1 MAEIE
6 QLSIGIEAEA
16 KTANKVVE
24 NLSNKIGLLADAL
37 NGVDTGKLSG
47 IATGIRKLS
56 DAAVGFKGAKSTEL
70 SSLASALKKFD
81 GIDTN
86 SLYGISSSM
95 KALSE
100 GIKSAQRVDTSG
112 FSNVI
117 SSISKLGGT
126 KATSGTQNLIK
137 IKDDLARFVDG
148 MNRVES
154 LTFDTTNLSK
164 LLSGIRGL
172 GSKASSDATKNLPTI
187 SAQFQNFVRQMNK
200 IGSLTFDTSNL
211 SSLISSISKMGG
223 KGVSAAVGNIPK
235 LAEAMKDL
243 MTTLSRAPTV
253 SQNVI
258 DMANA
263 LAQLGKAGSGI
274 GTATNSI
281 SKMSVTTIRASGKV
295 KNALKGMQGG
305 FRSLLRTL
313 APLIGAFQLF
323 NFGKQAMEISSDL
336 TEVQNV
342 VDVTFGNFK
351 NKIEDL
357 AKVSITDFGMS
368 ELTAK
373 QISSRF
379 QAMGTAMG
387 FAQGEMADM
396 SVNLTKLAA
405 DMASFYNVEQEDAA
419 RSMQSIFTGETEPL
433 RKYGLDLTQATLQEW
448 AHKQGID
455 AKMQSMS
462 QMEKTMLRY
471 QYVLANTGAAQG
483 DFLRTS
489 ESWANQVR
497 ILKQNF
503 EQLASVIGGVLINA
517 FKPVVKAVNAAMG
530 AIIAFA
536 KTISNAL
543 GQIFGWTYEESGGG
557 FAQEFDNAAIGAGAI
572 EDATGGAADNIK
584 KMQAGLR
591 AFDELKVINMPD
603 NNQGGSGGGGGGTGG
618 AGVGA
623 EAAGGKWVQG
633 ESILEKYKSDI
644 DTLYKLGEHIGKTL
658 TDAMNNID
666 WDSVYQKAENFG
678 KGLADFLNG
687 LISPELFGATG
698 RTIAGALNTAI
709 HAALA
714 FGETFDWEDFGL
726 SIATGINE
734 FFKTFKADKLAK
746 TINTWIKGALKTAT
760 TMLKKTDFK
769 MIGKKIGNFL
779 AKIDWLG
786 YIKEAG
792 KMIWEALKSAFELY
806 VGAFSAAPLETAV
819 ISLVAMPKLLKAITS
834 SKFITGIGKLWDNF
848 KIWGEKIQLA
858 TGALSGNEAASSGL
872 AMLYPDLSRK
882 VDGTKSAFSNFFSS
896 VKNDGFWKTID
907 GGISNIRN
915 NLGGLQKAAIVAVAG
930 FAEFSVVSGS
940 VEKITLG
947 TENLLAEIGKI
958 GGVVAVA
965 AAAMYT
971 ALGPA
976 GLAIAAITGVVG
988 AVKGI
993 NDAINELQI
1002 ETMFNALK
1010 ENGGITVEE
1019 LQNSFG
1025 TFVSNISGYSDTARE
1040 KLSSISE
1047 SRKSIEETADSVG
1060 LIVDA
1065 VESGAYGLDDKIP
1078 LVIEKFNQ
1086 LLNETKSIFE
1096 QEYDVIVGNIMG
1108 AYADILTA
1116 QGIAVPEVIQG
1127 LANLRDE
1134 SLAAY
1139 AKLEEQAK
1147 SLEEQY
1153 ESGAISADEFWKQ
1166 YTPIIQ
1172 QISNFNGN
1180 DEIDN
1185 ATRAL
1190 EDFYGTLDISKYVDG
1205 TKFDLETFI
1214 SDIGQ
1219 FAQIAENGKDSI
1231 EKFGTESSKSLDS
1244 FIKKVESVGLD
1255 AEKYSD
1261 DILSIY
1267 GANDEYVTKNTQ
1279 AIDDSYQQYMGIIQ
1293 DNLLNQI
1300 PVVVE
1305 QATKDYENLN
1315 WWQKL
1320 FTDKGEYVSGVLDEW
1335 KETILTPATEAL
1347 GEIGVDGAD
1356 KALEEGTEIIN
1367 SLFDVKAFGRNEFT
1381 GTTNYKKVLKD
1392 NWEDILNGTSGAV
1405 SDLAKSTGI
1414 KIAGYAVDGYAN
1426 KLNNSESKGA
1436 IENAAFSIVNVAMN
1450 AWAEAQDSHSPSRV
1464 TEGFGKDAVDGY
1476 NLGISNNASS
1486 SETAVSNW
1494 MSGLTSVFS
1503 EFTSLTK
1510 NAFSESW
1517 NAINAN
1523 NTTTWDTM
1531 KNTITNAGNAIRS
1544 NVISVTSNLR
1554 TTITGAWN
1562 AIRSNTSSAWNNI
1575 RTLISTSWNN
1585 IRTNTSS
1592 ATNNVRTLVSAS
1604 WNNVRTLTSN
1614 TWNALKTAT
1623 MTAWNSIKQSVS
1635 SATGNIQSTL
1645 QSAMGIAE
1653 QNWSGRWSSMA
1664 STVNNVLDSIRSA
1677 VSSAMSS
1684 ISSMISSINGELD
1697 SLFAKAA
1704 SASKVTVPSKGGSGG
1719 PGNKNKRD
1727 AAPKMVSPEINTA
1740 AFQNV
1745 NIPAFATGGITMK
1758 HTFAEIG
1765 EYNRPEAILPLTNG
1779 RAMGMIAESIYENY
1793 NGNADYPKDGYF
1805 DNGRMSELISETR
1818 RQNRLMEQQNQLL
1831 ERILGK
1837 PTMEIGDVNNA
1848 LVKYSMERGG
1858 NYRGGNMS
1866 RLAVAEEVYR

>member
-1 MAEIE
+1 MAEIDK
-6 QLSIGIEAEA
+6 LSIGIEAEA

-37 NGVDTGKLSG
+37 NRLDTGKLSG
-47 IATGIRKLS
+47 TATGIRKLS

-100 GIKSAQRVDTSG
+100 GIKSAQGVDTSG
-112 FSNVI
+112 FSNVV

-200 IGSLTFDTSNL
+200 IGSLTFDTTNL

-274 GTATNSI
+274 GAATNSI

-313 APLIGAFQLF
+313 APLIGAFQLI

-342 VDVTFGNFK
+342 VDVTFGDFK

-405 DMASFYNVEQEDAA
+405 DMASFYNVEQEDVA

-517 FKPVVKAVNAAMG
+517 FKPVVKAINSAMG

-557 FAQEFDNAAIGAGAI
+557 FAQEFDNAAAGAGAI

-618 AGVGA
+618 AGGGA

-633 ESILEKYKSDI
+633 ESILEKYKSEI

-658 TDAMNNID
+658 TDAMNSID
-666 WDSVYQKAENFG
+666 WDSVYKKAENFG

-687 LISPELFGATG
+687 LISPDLFGATG

-709 HAALA
+709 HAALD

-769 MIGKKIGNFL
+769 MIGEKIGKFL
-779 AKIDWLG
+779 AGIDWIG
-786 YIKEAG
+786 YVKETG
-792 KMIWEALKSAFELY
+792 KLIWEAIKAALATWKSSFDAAPVETGILTAVSVLKFTKLGDVLTKKINGALSKVKDGLSLQGITTAIAGVFAEFTLVSDAFEGIISGSQG
-806 VGAFSAAPLETAV
+806 VGSALMEIVTGAGLAVAALKMIGLSNPWTAV
-819 ISLVAMPKLLKAITS
+819 IVGITGVIGAFKGMADAQQEALEKFAEEQEISVFGEKVSDLTKRIDESIQSTRNRIDASKEYVQNAGIAETQMAQDLADRYFELKEKQNLSNQEMNEMQELTGILIEKMPELNQYYNEQTGLLDANRQTVDELIDSRLREIQLNAVEEQLTEAYSLRLEKLRELKAVSEQVQAGQEELTRLQNEYENAVS
-834 SKFITGIGKLWDNF
+834 RRDAAKAYEDIGKLLSMGIESLDGLNVSQELLNQLTSAGVDSTGNLKDIYDQLWQVATQ
-848 KIWGEKIQLA
+848 GEDQIPVWWEL
-858 TGALSGNEAASSGL
+858 NEA
-872 AMLYPDLSRK
+872 
-882 VDGTKSAFSNFFSS
+882 VDE
-896 VKNDGFWKTID
+896 
-907 GGISNIRN
+907 
-915 NLGGLQKAAIVAVAG
+915 
-930 FAEFSVVSGS
+930 AEFSLETFRGGYQ
-940 VEKITLG
+940 KTLD
-947 TENLLAEIGKI
+947 KF
-958 GGVVAVA
+958 
-965 AAAMYT
+965 
-971 ALGPA
+971 
-976 GLAIAAITGVVG
+976 
-988 AVKGI
+988 K
-993 NDAINELQI
+993 EL
-1002 ETMFNALK
+1002 
-1010 ENGGITVEE
+1010 
-1019 LQNSFG
+1019 
-1025 TFVSNISGYSDTARE
+1025 
-1040 KLSSISE
+1040 
-1047 SRKSIEETADSVG
+1047 DSV
-1060 LIVDA
+1060 
-1065 VESGAYGLDDKIP
+1065 Y
-1078 LVIEKFNQ
+1078 Q
-1086 LLNETKSIFE
+1086 ETE
-1096 QEYDVIVGNIMG
+1096 TNI
-1108 AYADILTA
+1108 ADLRTMLTDGMLETGQ
-1116 QGIAVPEVIQG
+1116 QGISSLEQGMLNDIQKVKEATTQAGNYALDGYKTGLENSGG
-1127 LANLRDE
+1127 LANVKN
-1134 SLAAY
+1134 S
-1139 AKLEEQAK
+1139 AK
-1147 SLEEQY
+1147 SIADIAMK
-1153 ESGAISADEFWKQ
+1153 AI
-1166 YTPIIQ
+1166 
-1172 QISNFNGN
+1172 
-1180 DEIDN
+1180 
-1185 ATRAL
+1185 
-1190 EDFYGTLDISKYVDG
+1190 
-1205 TKFDLETFI
+1205 
-1214 SDIGQ
+1214 
-1219 FAQIAENGKDSI
+1219 
-1231 EKFGTESSKSLDS
+1231 
-1244 FIKKVESVGLD
+1244 
-1255 AEKYSD
+1255 
-1261 DILSIY
+1261 
-1267 GANDEYVTKNTQ
+1267 
-1279 AIDDSYQQYMGIIQ
+1279 
-1293 DNLLNQI
+1293 
-1300 PVVVE
+1300 
-1305 QATKDYENLN
+1305 
-1315 WWQKL
+1315 
-1320 FTDKGEYVSGVLDEW
+1320 
-1335 KETILTPATEAL
+1335 
-1347 GEIGVDGAD
+1347 
-1356 KALEEGTEIIN
+1356 
-1367 SLFDVKAFGRNEFT
+1367 
-1381 GTTNYKKVLKD
+1381 
-1392 NWEDILNGTSGAV
+1392 
-1405 SDLAKSTGI
+1405 
-1414 KIAGYAVDGYAN
+1414 
-1426 KLNNSESKGA
+1426 
-1436 IENAAFSIVNVAMN
+1436 
-1450 AWAEAQDSHSPSRV
+1450 AEAQKSHSPSKV

-1476 NLGISNNASS
+1476 NLGISNNAASS
-1486 SETAVSNW
+1486 TTTVSSW
-1494 MSGLTSVFS
+1494 ISSIS
-1503 EFTSLTK
+1503 SIFTDWLASTK
-1510 NAFSESW
+1510 SKFAESW
-1517 NAINAN
+1517 NSINAN
-1523 NTTTWDTM
+1523 NATTWNTM
-1531 KNTITNAGNAIRS
+1531 KTTIANAGNAMKS
-1544 NVISVTSNLR
+1544 NISGTTASISSSMSN
-1554 TTITGAWN
+1554 
-1562 AIRSNTSSAWNNI
+1562 AWNNVKNN
-1575 RTLISTSWNN
+1575 TNSSWNTAKQQVSN
-1585 IRTNTSS
+1585 SVIGMQTNVSSKVNSIRSS
-1592 ATNNVRTLVSAS
+1592 ISNS
-1604 WNNVRTLTSN
+1604 WNNVSSLTSN
-1614 TWNALKTAT
+1614 TWGA
-1623 MTAWNSIKQSVS
+1623 
-1635 SATGNIQSTL
+1635 IQNQTSNT
-1645 QSAMGIAE
+1645 
-1653 QNWSGRWSSMA
+1653 WSGIGSTISNTMNGAKDSVRGAIDRMKSFFNFSWSLPHLKLPHI
-1664 STVNNVLDSIRSA
+1664 T
-1677 VSSAMSS
+1677 
-1684 ISSMISSINGELD
+1684 ISGSF
-1697 SLFAKAA
+1697 SLNPP
-1704 SASKVTVPSKGGSGG
+1704 SVPSFGISWYAKGGLFNG
-1719 PGNKNKRD
+1719 
-1727 AAPKMVSPEINTA
+1727 A
-1740 AFQNV
+1740 NV
-1745 NIPAFATGGITMK
+1745 IG
-1758 HTFAEIG
+1758 IG
-1765 EYNRPEAILPLTNG
+1765 EAGPEAVLPLTNSKT
-1779 RAMGMIAESIYENY
+1779 MSMIAESIYDNY
-1793 NGNADYPKDGYF
+1793 NGSANNLEFSADSIERAVYTATYNAVSAAIGNSRMLSDIKGLIEEGHVIEMDGREVSGIVRKHANAYTNSQGEPYF
-1805 DNGRMSELISETR
+1805 VI
-1818 RQNRLMEQQNQLL
+1818 
-1831 ERILGK
+1831 
-1837 PTMEIGDVNNA
+1837 
-1848 LVKYSMERGG
+1848 
-1858 NYRGGNMS
+1858 
-1866 RLAVAEEVYR
+1866 

>member
-6 QLSIGIEAEA
+6 QLTIGIEAEA

-37 NGVDTGKLSG
+37 NRVDTGKLSG

-70 SSLASALKKFD
+70 SSLASTLKKFD

-95 KALSE
+95 NALSD
-100 GIKSAQRVDTSG
+100 GIKSAQGVDTSG
-112 FSNVI
+112 FSNVV

-154 LTFDTTNLSK
+154 LTFDTSNLSH
-164 LLSGIRGL
+164 LLSGIKGL

-263 LAQLGKAGSGI
+263 LAQLSKAGSGI

-342 VDVTFGNFK
+342 VDVTFGDFK
-351 NKIEDL
+351 SKIEDL

-405 DMASFYNVEQEDAA
+405 DMASFYNVEQEDVA

-471 QYVLANTGAAQG
+471 QYVLANTGAAAK
-483 DFLRTS
+483 DFQRTS

-517 FKPVVKAVNAAMG
+517 FKPVVKAINAAMG

-557 FAQEFDNAAIGAGAI
+557 FAQEFDNAAAGAGAI

-618 AGVGA
+618 AGGGA

-658 TDAMNNID
+658 TDAMNSID
-666 WDSVYQKAENFG
+666 WDSVYQKAEGFG

-734 FFKTFKADKLAK
+734 FFKTFKFKKLAK

-769 MIGKKIGNFL
+769 MIGKKIGEFI
-779 AKIDWLG
+779 KEIDWLG
-786 YIKEAG
+786 NLKEVG
-792 KMIWEALKSAFELY
+792 KLIWEAIKAALATWKSAFDAAPIETGILTAVSVLKFTKLGDILTGKINGALSKVKDGLSLQGIATAIAGVFAEFTLVSDAFEGLISGSQGVGSALMEIVTGAGLA
-806 VGAFSAAPLETAV
+806 VGALKLIGLSNPFTAV
-819 ISLVAMPKLLKAITS
+819 I
-834 SKFITGIGKLWDNF
+834 
-848 KIWGEKIQLA
+848 
-858 TGALSGNEAASSGL
+858 
-872 AMLYPDLSRK
+872 
-882 VDGTKSAFSNFFSS
+882 
-896 VKNDGFWKTID
+896 
-907 GGISNIRN
+907 
-915 NLGGLQKAAIVAVAG
+915 
-930 FAEFSVVSGS
+930 
-940 VEKITLG
+940 
-947 TENLLAEIGKI
+947 
-958 GGVVAVA
+958 
-965 AAAMYT
+965 
-971 ALGPA
+971 
-976 GLAIAAITGVVG
+976 VG
-988 AVKGI
+988 ATTLIGAIKGI
-993 NDAINELQI
+993 NDAQQQTLEKLAEERELTVFGDHLSNITTRLNDAAQATKERMSASIEYVQNAGLGEMQLAKDLADRYFELADKENKTNEETEEMQRLAGLLVEKAPELNQYYDEQTGLINGTRDAINDVIEARLKEIQLNAVSEKLTEAYKERVDVLDRLGEAADTASKAQDEMKRLQSEYNELAKMDKALRAYTEIGELRGKGITQLDDSAKSQDLLNKAI
-1002 ETMFNALK
+1002 EAGADPTNDLIDLQEQLK
-1010 ENGGITVEE
+1010 E
-1019 LQNSFG
+1019 
-1025 TFVSNISGYSDTARE
+1025 
-1040 KLSSISE
+1040 
-1047 SRKSIEETADSVG
+1047 
-1060 LIVDA
+1060 
-1065 VESGAYGLDDKIP
+1065 
-1078 LVIEKFNQ
+1078 
-1086 LLNETKSIFE
+1086 
-1096 QEYDVIVGNIMG
+1096 
-1108 AYADILTA
+1108 ILTA
-1116 QGIAVPEVIQG
+1116 NGEELPKTLYEGTVGFSEQMNALQSEIDIFSEDYKNAW
-1127 LANLRDE
+1127 NTF
-1134 SLAAY
+1134 
-1139 AKLEEQAK
+1139 EEQK
-1147 SLEEQY
+1147 E
-1153 ESGAISADEFWKQ
+1153 
-1166 YTPIIQ
+1166 
-1172 QISNFNGN
+1172 
-1180 DEIDN
+1180 
-1185 ATRAL
+1185 AL
-1190 EDFYGTLDISKYVDG
+1190 ETTESTISQLKIMMSDGMDDVGGDFGEGYKNGILSKV
-1205 TKFDLETFI
+1205 
-1214 SDIGQ
+1214 
-1219 FAQIAENGKDSI
+1219 AEVESAAKEMGDMSEFSLRESI
-1231 EKFGTESSKSLDS
+1231 E
-1244 FIKKVESVGLD
+1244 
-1255 AEKYSD
+1255 
-1261 DILSIY
+1261 
-1267 GANDEYVTKNTQ
+1267 
-1279 AIDDSYQQYMGIIQ
+1279 
-1293 DNLLNQI
+1293 
-1300 PVVVE
+1300 
-1305 QATKDYENLN
+1305 
-1315 WWQKL
+1315 
-1320 FTDKGEYVSGVLDEW
+1320 
-1335 KETILTPATEAL
+1335 
-1347 GEIGVDGAD
+1347 
-1356 KALEEGTEIIN
+1356 
-1367 SLFDVKAFGRNEFT
+1367 
-1381 GTTNYKKVLKD
+1381 
-1392 NWEDILNGTSGAV
+1392 
-1405 SDLAKSTGI
+1405 
-1414 KIAGYAVDGYAN
+1414 
-1426 KLNNSESKGA
+1426 
-1436 IENAAFSIVNVAMN
+1436 
-1450 AWAEAQDSHSPSRV
+1450 SHSPSEV
-1464 TEGFGKDAVDGY
+1464 TKRIGKDFVDGY
-1476 NLGISNNASS
+1476 NLGISENSASS
-1486 SETAVSNW
+1486 SAAVSSW
-1494 MSGLTSVFS
+1494 MSELTSAFS
-1503 EFTSLTK
+1503 DFASLTK
-1510 NAFSESW
+1510 NAFAESW
-1517 NAINAN
+1517 NGINAN
-1523 NTTTWDTM
+1523 NTETWNTM
-1531 KNTITNAGNAIRS
+1531 KNTIVNAGNAIRS
-1544 NVISVTSNLR
+1544 NITSMTVGLR
-1554 TTITGAWN
+1554 TSVIDAWN
-1562 AIRSNTSSAWNNI
+1562 TIKSNTNATWSNI

-1585 IRTNTSS
+1585 IRTNTSN
-1592 ATNNVRTLVSAS
+1592 ATNNVKMLVSTS
-1604 WNNVRTLTSN
+1604 WNNVRTLTSD
-1614 TWNALKTAT
+1614 TWNVLKTST
-1623 MTAWNSIKQSVS
+1623 TDSWNSIKQSVS
-1635 SATGNIQSTL
+1635 SSTGNIQSTL
-1645 QSAMGIAE
+1645 QNAMGNAE
-1653 QNWSGRWSSMA
+1653 RNWTGHWSSMA
-1664 STVNNVLDSIRSA
+1664 NTVNNALDGIRSA

-1684 ISSMISSINGELD
+1684 ISSMISSINGDLD

-1704 SASKVTVPSKGGSGG
+1704 STSKITAPVKGGIGSSGS
-1719 PGNKNKRD
+1719 KDRRE
-1727 AAPKMVSPEINTA
+1727 ASPRMAIPEVNTA
-1740 AFQNV
+1740 AFENV

-1765 EYNRPEAILPLTNG
+1765 EYNRPEAILPLTND

>member
-37 NGVDTGKLSG
+37 NRVDTGKLSG

-70 SSLASALKKFD
+70 SSLANALKKFD

-100 GIKSAQRVDTSG
+100 GVKSAQGIDTSG
-112 FSNVI
+112 FLNVV

-126 KATSGTQNLIK
+126 KATAGTQNLIK

-200 IGSLTFDTSNL
+200 IGSLTFDTTNL

-258 DMANA
+258 DIANA

-323 NFGKQAMEISSDL
+323 NFGKQAMEISSEL

-342 VDVTFGNFK
+342 VDVTFGDFK

-396 SVNLTKLAA
+396 SVNLTKLVA
-405 DMASFYNVEQEDAA
+405 DMASFYNVEQEDIA

-471 QYVLANTGAAQG
+471 QYVLANTGAAAK
-483 DFLRTS
+483 DFQRTS

-497 ILKQNF
+497 ILQQNF

-557 FAQEFDNAAIGAGAI
+557 FAQEFDNAAVGAGAI

-603 NNQGGSGGGGGGTGG
+603 NNQGGSGGGGSGTGG
-618 AGVGA
+618 AGGGA

-658 TDAMNNID
+658 TDAMNSID

-687 LISPELFGATG
+687 LISPELFGSTG

-760 TMLKKTDFK
+760 TMLKKTDFEI
-769 MIGKKIGNFL
+769 IGKKIGEFL
-779 AKIDWLG
+779 AEIDWLG

-792 KMIWEALKSAFELY
+792 KTIWEALKSAFELY
-806 VGAFSAAPLETAV
+806 VGAFSVAPLETAV
-819 ISLVAMPKLLKAITS
+819 ISLAAMPKLLKAITS
-834 SKFITGIGKLWDNF
+834 SKFITGIGKLWKNF
-848 KIWGEKIQLA
+848 KIWGEKIKLVTETL
-858 TGALSGNEAASSGL
+858 TGNKDSVSDLVTAYPKLSK
-872 AMLYPDLSRK
+872 K
-882 VDGTKSAFSNFFSS
+882 VDGAKTAFSKFFSS
-896 VKNDGFWKTID
+896 VKTNGFWKTID
-907 GGISNIRN
+907 GGITNIRN
-915 NLGGLQKAAIVAVAG
+915 NLSGLQKAAIVAVAG

-976 GLAIAAITGVVG
+976 GLAIAGVTGVIAG
-988 AVKGI
+988 IKGI
-993 NDAINELQI
+993 SDAFDAIRAEEIGNVINNAMSNPGGTPIEELAKGI
-1002 ETMFNALK
+1002 SDALSNAASGFEELNNASGEVVSVNK
-1010 ENGGITVEE
+1010 NIQSVVGEIDKIKQAMDLGVLSVEE
-1019 LQNSFG
+1019 GSQKLDELFG
-1025 TFVSNISGYSDTARE
+1025 QLVELTNQKMTLLTNYLLGLYGEGGA
-1040 KLSSISE
+1040 LSHAYDETEYGAQQVTDALIRTQYATTDAAKAIYEQMKNVDFGSSE
-1047 SRKSIEETADSVG
+1047 WNN
-1060 LIVDA
+1060 L
-1065 VESGAYGLDDKIP
+1065 YM
-1078 LVIEKFNQ
+1078 Q
-1086 LLNETKSIFE
+1086 LLNTSTGMEEFEKAAFIFSDNINKASDEINWDKLVKPDGIDTEYLQSILGGVSGNLDQYIEELNEAEQQAKLHWEEMLTKAATPEDKALFQALLDDVPVQFSGMRMEAESEVVQFTDMLQNDFIARTEGIIDESIANFE
-1096 QEYDVIVGNIMG
+1096 QKNGFELFWRGLFGKSHTQEGYVKEALAKQQENMDELTGVI
-1108 AYADILTA
+1108 
-1116 QGIAVPEVIQG
+1116 
-1127 LANLRDE
+1127 E
-1134 SLAAY
+1134 S
-1139 AKLEEQAK
+1139 
-1147 SLEEQY
+1147 SL
-1153 ESGAISADEFWKQ
+1153 G
-1166 YTPIIQ
+1166 
-1172 QISNFNGN
+1172 
-1180 DEIDN
+1180 
-1185 ATRAL
+1185 
-1190 EDFYGTLDISKYVDG
+1190 
-1205 TKFDLETFI
+1205 DLETEGVVWG
-1214 SDIGQ
+1214 SDAMKEIYNSMYTTLDKEGYVKL
-1219 FAQIAENGKDSI
+1219 KDQWRS
-1231 EKFGTESSKSLDS
+1231 
-1244 FIKKVESVGLD
+1244 
-1255 AEKYSD
+1255 
-1261 DILSIY
+1261 
-1267 GANDEYVTKNTQ
+1267 
-1279 AIDDSYQQYMGIIQ
+1279 
-1293 DNLLNQI
+1293 
-1300 PVVVE
+1300 
-1305 QATKDYENLN
+1305 
-1315 WWQKL
+1315 
-1320 FTDKGEYVSGVLDEW
+1320 
-1335 KETILTPATEAL
+1335 ILTNSTDGISEL
-1347 GEIGVDGAD
+1347 SREKGSRIGYDTVEGFIEGVD
-1356 KALEEGTEIIN
+1356 
-1367 SLFDVKAFGRNEFT
+1367 SLIASSETLAQTWMG
-1381 GTTNYKKVLKD
+1381 KVLV
-1392 NWEDILNGTSGAV
+1392 AMR
-1405 SDLAKSTGI
+1405 
-1414 KIAGYAVDGYAN
+1414 N
-1426 KLNNSESKGA
+1426 KL
-1436 IENAAFSIVNVAMN
+1436 
-1450 AWAEAQDSHSPSRV
+1450 DSHSPSRV
-1464 TEGFGKDAVDGY
+1464 TEEIGENTVEGY
-1476 NLGISNNASS
+1476 NLGITNNASS
-1486 SETAVSNW
+1486 SETTVSSW
-1494 MSGLTSVFS
+1494 ISSLMGLFTN
-1503 EFTSLTK
+1503 FTSQTE

-1517 NAINAN
+1517 NSINEDN
-1523 NTTTWDTM
+1523 NSTWDTLKTTIENSGSTIQSNVSEM
-1531 KNTITNAGNAIRS
+1531 TKKVNSDITNSWATVKNNTNSSWSTVQTKINSTLSTAQI
-1544 NVISVTSNLR
+1544 NTTSKTGSILSS
-1554 TTITGAWN
+1554 IT
-1562 AIRSNTSSAWNNI
+1562 S
-1575 RTLISTSWNN
+1575 
-1585 IRTNTSS
+1585 
-1592 ATNNVRTLVSAS
+1592 S
-1604 WNNVRTLTSN
+1604 WNNVMSTTEN
-1614 TWNALKTAT
+1614 K
-1623 MTAWNSIKQSVS
+1623 WNSIKTAITTPINAAKDAVKNAIDKMKSFFNFS
-1635 SATGNIQSTL
+1635 
-1645 QSAMGIAE
+1645 
-1653 QNWSGRWSSMA
+1653 WS
-1664 STVNNVLDSIRSA
+1664 LPHLKLPHI
-1677 VSSAMSS
+1677 S
-1684 ISSMISSINGELD
+1684 ISGKF
-1697 SLFAKAA
+1697 SL
-1704 SASKVTVPSKGGSGG
+1704 SPPSVPSFGVDWYAKGGLFNG
-1719 PGNKNKRD
+1719 
-1727 AAPKMVSPEINTA
+1727 A
-1740 AFQNV
+1740 NV
-1745 NIPAFATGGITMK
+1745 IG
-1758 HTFAEIG
+1758 IG
-1765 EYNRPEAILPLTNG
+1765 EDGPEAVLPLTN
-1779 RAMGMIAESIYENY
+1779 AKTMSTIAESIYENY

>member
-1 MAEIE
+1 MAEIDE
-6 QLSIGIEAEA
+6 LSIGIEAEA

-37 NGVDTGKLSG
+37 NRVDTGKLSE

-70 SSLASALKKFD
+70 SSLASTLKKFD

-100 GIKSAQRVDTSG
+100 GIKSAQGVDTSG
-112 FSNVI
+112 FSNVV

-200 IGSLTFDTSNL
+200 IGSLTFDTTNL
-211 SSLISSISKMGG
+211 SKLISSISKMGG

-243 MTTLSRAPTV
+243 MTTLSRAPKV

-263 LAQLGKAGSGI
+263 LARLGKAGSGI
-274 GTATNSI
+274 GAATNSI

-323 NFGKQAMEISSDL
+323 DFGKQAMEISSDL

-342 VDVTFGNFK
+342 VDVTFGDFK

-405 DMASFYNVEQEDAA
+405 DMASFYNAKQEDVA

-448 AHKQGID
+448 ALKQGLD
-455 AKMQSMS
+455 ANMQSMS

-517 FKPVVKAVNAAMG
+517 FKPMVKAINAAMG

-557 FAQEFDNAAIGAGAI
+557 FAQEFDNAAAGAGAI

-584 KMQAGLR
+584 KMRAGLR

-618 AGVGA
+618 AGGGA

-633 ESILEKYKSDI
+633 ESILEKYKSEI

-658 TDAMNNID
+658 TDAMNSID
-666 WDSVYQKAENFG
+666 WDSVYKKAENFG

-687 LISPELFGATG
+687 LISPDLFGATG

-806 VGAFSAAPLETAV
+806 VGAFSSAPLETAV

-834 SKFITGIGKLWDNF
+834 STFITGIGKLWNNF
-848 KIWGEKIQLA
+848 KIWGEKIQLV

-882 VDGTKSAFSNFFSS
+882 VDGTKAAFSNFFSS

-907 GGISNIRN
+907 GGITNIRN
-915 NLGGLQKAAIVAVAG
+915 NLSGLQKAAIVAVAG

-976 GLAIAAITGVVG
+976 GLAIAGVTGVMAG
-988 AVKGI
+988 IKGI
-993 NDAINELQI
+993 SDAFDAIRAEEIGNVINNAMSNPGGTPIEELAKGI
-1002 ETMFNALK
+1002 SDALSNAASGFEELNNASGEVVSVNK
-1010 ENGGITVEE
+1010 NIQSVVGEIDKIKQAMDLGVLSVEE
-1019 LQNSFG
+1019 GSQKLDELFG
-1025 TFVSNISGYSDTARE
+1025 QLVELTNQKMTLLTNYLLGLYGEGGA
-1040 KLSSISE
+1040 LSHAYDETEYGAQQVTDALIRTQYATTDAAKAIYEQMKNVDFGSSE
-1047 SRKSIEETADSVG
+1047 WNN
-1060 LIVDA
+1060 L
-1065 VESGAYGLDDKIP
+1065 YM
-1078 LVIEKFNQ
+1078 Q
-1086 LLNETKSIFE
+1086 LLNTSAGMEEFEKAALVFSDNINKASDEINWEKLVKPDQSIDTEYLQSILGGVSGNLDQYIEELNEAEQQAKLHWEEMLTKAATPEDKALFQALLDDVPVQFSGMRMEAEAEVVQFTDMLQNDFIARTEGIIDGSIAEFE
-1096 QEYDVIVGNIMG
+1096 QKNGFELFWRGLFGKSHTQEGYVKEALVKQQENMDELTGVIESSLGNLQTEGVAWGSDAMKEIYNSMYTTLEG
-1108 AYADILTA
+1108 EGYVRLNEQWRNLLINSTD
-1116 QGIAVPEVIQG
+1116 GISELSRENGEELGGWALEGYKTGLESSGG
-1127 LANLRDE
+1127 LANVKN
-1134 SLAAY
+1134 S
-1139 AKLEEQAK
+1139 AK
-1147 SLEEQY
+1147 SIANIAMK
-1153 ESGAISADEFWKQ
+1153 AI
-1166 YTPIIQ
+1166 
-1172 QISNFNGN
+1172 
-1180 DEIDN
+1180 
-1185 ATRAL
+1185 
-1190 EDFYGTLDISKYVDG
+1190 
-1205 TKFDLETFI
+1205 
-1214 SDIGQ
+1214 
-1219 FAQIAENGKDSI
+1219 
-1231 EKFGTESSKSLDS
+1231 
-1244 FIKKVESVGLD
+1244 
-1255 AEKYSD
+1255 
-1261 DILSIY
+1261 
-1267 GANDEYVTKNTQ
+1267 
-1279 AIDDSYQQYMGIIQ
+1279 
-1293 DNLLNQI
+1293 
-1300 PVVVE
+1300 
-1305 QATKDYENLN
+1305 
-1315 WWQKL
+1315 
-1320 FTDKGEYVSGVLDEW
+1320 
-1335 KETILTPATEAL
+1335 
-1347 GEIGVDGAD
+1347 
-1356 KALEEGTEIIN
+1356 
-1367 SLFDVKAFGRNEFT
+1367 
-1381 GTTNYKKVLKD
+1381 
-1392 NWEDILNGTSGAV
+1392 
-1405 SDLAKSTGI
+1405 
-1414 KIAGYAVDGYAN
+1414 
-1426 KLNNSESKGA
+1426 
-1436 IENAAFSIVNVAMN
+1436 
-1450 AWAEAQDSHSPSRV
+1450 AEAQKSHSPSKV
-1464 TEGFGKDAVDGY
+1464 TMGFGKDAVDGY
-1476 NLGISNNASS
+1476 NLGISRNAQSTKTATSS
-1486 SETAVSNW
+1486 WISGITSIFSNW
-1494 MSGLTSVFS
+1494 LTSTQNSFS
-1503 EFTSLTK
+1503 K
-1510 NAFSESW
+1510 SW
-1517 NAINAN
+1517 NDININ
-1523 NTTTWDTM
+1523 NTTTWNTM
-1531 KNTITNAGNAIRS
+1531 RTTIENAGNLIKSNVQTTTSNINTAVQNAWNSVRNNTNSSWNTVRQQVSNSMTLMRS
-1544 NVISVTSNLR
+1544 NVSST
-1554 TTITGAWN
+1554 
-1562 AIRSNTSSAWNNI
+1562 TSSI
-1575 RTLISTSWNN
+1575 M
-1585 IRTNTSS
+1585 SS
-1592 ATNNVRTLVSAS
+1592 VSSS
-1604 WNNVRTLTSN
+1604 WNNVRNVTSN
-1614 TWNALKTAT
+1614 
-1623 MTAWNSIKQSVS
+1623 AWNSVHSQTS
-1635 SATGNIQSTL
+1635 STWSSIANTISNTMNRANDAVRTAIDRMK
-1645 QSAMGIAE
+1645 SAFNFSWSLPHLKLPHITI
-1653 QNWSGRWSSMA
+1653 SGRF
-1664 STVNNVLDSIRSA
+1664 
-1677 VSSAMSS
+1677 
-1684 ISSMISSINGELD
+1684 
-1697 SLFAKAA
+1697 SLNPP
-1704 SASKVTVPSKGGSGG
+1704 SVPSFGINWYAKGGLFNG
-1719 PGNKNKRD
+1719 
-1727 AAPKMVSPEINTA
+1727 A
-1740 AFQNV
+1740 NV
-1745 NIPAFATGGITMK
+1745 IG
-1758 HTFAEIG
+1758 IG
-1765 EYNRPEAILPLTNG
+1765 EAGPEAVLPLTNSKT
-1779 RAMGMIAESIYENY
+1779 MSMIAESIYENY
-1793 NGNADYPKDGYF
+1793 NGNAAESGFSPDIIERAVYTATYNAVSAAIGNSRTLSDIKEMIKEGHVIEMDGREVSEIVRKHANAYTNSQGEPYF
-1805 DNGRMSELISETR
+1805 
-1818 RQNRLMEQQNQLL
+1818 
-1831 ERILGK
+1831 
-1837 PTMEIGDVNNA
+1837 EI
-1848 LVKYSMERGG
+1848 
-1858 NYRGGNMS
+1858 
-1866 RLAVAEEVYR
+1866 

>member
-6 QLSIGIEAEA
+6 QLTIGIEAEA

-37 NGVDTGKLSG
+37 DRVDTGKLSG

-70 SSLASALKKFD
+70 SSLASTLKKFD

-95 KALSE
+95 KALSD
-100 GIKSAQRVDTSG
+100 GIKSAQGVDTSG
-112 FSNVI
+112 FSDVV

-137 IKDDLARFVDG
+137 IKDDLSRFVDG

-154 LTFDTTNLSK
+154 LTFDTSNLSN
-164 LLSGIRGL
+164 LLSDIKGL

-200 IGSLTFDTSNL
+200 IGSLTFDTTNL
-211 SSLISSISKMGG
+211 SNLISSISKMGG
-223 KGVSAAVGNIPK
+223 KGVTAAVGNIPK

-274 GTATNSI
+274 GAATNSI

-342 VDVTFGNFK
+342 VDVTFGDFK
-351 NKIEDL
+351 SKIEDL

-368 ELTAK
+368 ELTTK

-405 DMASFYNVEQEDAA
+405 DMASFYNVEQEDVA

-462 QMEKTMLRY
+462 QMENTMLRY

-517 FKPVVKAVNAAMG
+517 FKPVVKAINAAMG

-543 GQIFGWTYEESGGG
+543 GQIFGWTYEEGGG
-557 FAQEFDNAAIGAGAI
+557 GIAQEFDNAAIGAGAI
-572 EDATGGAADNIK
+572 EEATGGAADNIK

-618 AGVGA
+618 AGGGA

-633 ESILEKYKSDI
+633 ESILEKYKSD
-644 DTLYKLGEHIGKTL
+644 TLYKLGEHIGKTL
-658 TDAMNNID
+658 TNAMNSID
-666 WDSVYQKAENFG
+666 WDSVYKKAENFG

-687 LISPELFGATG
+687 LISPDLFGATG

-779 AKIDWLG
+779 AKIDWIG

-806 VGAFSAAPLETAV
+806 VGAFSSAPLETAV

-834 SKFITGIGKLWDNF
+834 STFITGIGKLWDNF
-848 KIWGEKIQLA
+848 KIWGEKIQLV

-882 VDGTKSAFSNFFSS
+882 VDGTKAAFSNFFSS

-907 GGISNIRN
+907 GGITNIRN

-958 GGVVAVA
+958 AGVVAVA

-976 GLAIAAITGVVG
+976 GLAIAAITGFVG
-988 AVKGI
+988 ALKGMH
-993 NDAINELQI
+993 DAQQQTLEKLAEERELS
-1002 ETMFNALK
+1002 
-1010 ENGGITVEE
+1010 V
-1019 LQNSFG
+1019 FG
-1025 TFVSNISGYSDTARE
+1025 DHLSNITT
-1040 KLSSISE
+1040 K
-1047 SRKSIEETADSVG
+1047 
-1060 LIVDA
+1060 
-1065 VESGAYGLDDKIP
+1065 
-1078 LVIEKFNQ
+1078 
-1086 LLNETKSIFE
+1086 LNE
-1096 QEYDVIVGNIMG
+1096 
-1108 AYADILTA
+1108 
-1116 QGIAVPEVIQG
+1116 
-1127 LANLRDE
+1127 
-1134 SLAAY
+1134 AA
-1139 AKLEEQAK
+1139 
-1147 SLEEQY
+1147 
-1153 ESGAISADEFWKQ
+1153 
-1166 YTPIIQ
+1166 
-1172 QISNFNGN
+1172 
-1180 DEIDN
+1180 
-1185 ATRAL
+1185 
-1190 EDFYGTLDISKYVDG
+1190 
-1205 TKFDLETFI
+1205 
-1214 SDIGQ
+1214 
-1219 FAQIAENGKDSI
+1219 
-1231 EKFGTESSKSLDS
+1231 
-1244 FIKKVESVGLD
+1244 
-1255 AEKYSD
+1255 
-1261 DILSIY
+1261 
-1267 GANDEYVTKNTQ
+1267 
-1279 AIDDSYQQYMGIIQ
+1279 
-1293 DNLLNQI
+1293 
-1300 PVVVE
+1300 
-1305 QATKDYENLN
+1305 QATKDRMSASI
-1315 WWQKL
+1315 
-1320 FTDKGEYVSGVLDEW
+1320 DYVQNAG
-1335 KETILTPATEAL
+1335 L
-1347 GEIGVDGAD
+1347 GEIQMAQDLADRYFELSKKENLSNIEMDEMQRLSGLLLEKVPELNQYYNDQTGLIDATRQKVDELIESKLKEIQLNAVSEKLTEAYKERVDVLDKLGKAADTASKAQDEMKRLQSEYNELAKMD
-1356 KALEEGTEIIN
+1356 KALRAYTEIGELRGKGITQLDDSARSQSLLNQAIEAGVEPTEDLAELQERLKEVLTANGEELPKTLYEGTFKFSEQMSTLESEIEIFSEQYKEAWN
-1367 SLFDVKAFGRNEFT
+1367 TFEAQKEALETTESTISQLKIMMSDGMDDVGGDFGE
-1381 GTTNYKKVLKD
+1381 GYK
-1392 NWEDILNGTSGAV
+1392 NGILNKVAEVESAAKEMAESGIFSV
-1405 SDLAKSTGI
+1405 QET
-1414 KIAGYAVDGYAN
+1414 N
-1426 KLNNSESKGA
+1426 K
-1436 IENAAFSIVNVAMN
+1436 
-1450 AWAEAQDSHSPSRV
+1450 SHSPSIV
-1464 TEGFGKDAVDGY
+1464 AMNLGKDFVDGY

-1531 KNTITNAGNAIRS
+1531 KNMIVNAGNAIRS
-1544 NVISVTSNLR
+1544 NVTSMTANLR
-1554 TTITGAWN
+1554 TSITGAWN
-1562 AIRSNTSSAWNNI
+1562 TIRSNTSSAWNNI

-1585 IRTNTSS
+1585 IRSNTTS
-1592 ATNNVRTLVSAS
+1592 ATNNVKMLVSTS

-1645 QSAMGIAE
+1645 QSAMGNAE
-1653 QNWSGRWSSMA
+1653 RNWAGRWSSMA
-1664 STVNNVLDSIRSA
+1664 SIVNNVLDSIRSA

-1704 SASKVTVPSKGGSGG
+1704 SASKVTVPSKGGSGSSG
-1719 PGNKNKRD
+1719 GKNKRD
-1727 AAPKMVSPEINTA
+1727 ASPRMVVPEINTA

-1765 EYNRPEAILPLTNG
+1765 EYNRPEAILPLTND

-1793 NGNADYPKDGYF
+1793 NGGAAESGFSPDVIERAVYTATYNAVSAAIGNSTMLRDIR
-1805 DNGRMSELISETR
+1805 NSVEE
-1818 RQNRLMEQQNQLL
+1818 
-1831 ERILGK
+1831 GK
-1837 PTMEIGDVNNA
+1837 TITIGQDEIGRSA
-1848 LVKYSMERGG
+1848 VKYIQGEER
-1858 NYRGGNMS
+1858 
-1866 RLAVAEEVYR
+1866 RLQKSLVGTY

>member
-1 MAEIE
+1 MAEID
-6 QLSIGIEAEA
+6 QLTIGIEAEA

-37 NGVDTGKLSG
+37 NRVDTGKLSG

-70 SSLASALKKFD
+70 SSLANALKKFD

-100 GIKSAQRVDTSG
+100 GIKSAQGVDTSG
-112 FSNVI
+112 FSNVV

-154 LTFDTTNLSK
+154 LTFDTSNLSN
-164 LLSGIRGL
+164 LLSGIKGL

-223 KGVSAAVGNIPK
+223 KGVTAAVGNIPK

-274 GTATNSI
+274 GTVTNSI

-313 APLIGAFQLF
+313 APLIGAFQLI

-342 VDVTFGNFK
+342 VDVTFGDFK

-396 SVNLTKLAA
+396 SVNLTKLAS
-405 DMASFYNVEQEDAA
+405 DMASFYNAKQEDVA
-419 RSMQSIFTGETEPL
+419 RSMQPIFTGETEPL

-471 QYVLANTGAAQG
+471 QYVLANTGAAAK
-483 DFLRTS
+483 DFQRTS

-557 FAQEFDNAAIGAGAI
+557 FAQEFDNAAAGAGAI

-618 AGVGA
+618 AGGGA

-633 ESILEKYKSDI
+633 ESILEKYKSEI

-658 TDAMNNID
+658 TDAMNSID
-666 WDSVYQKAENFG
+666 WDSVYKKAENFG

-687 LISPELFGATG
+687 LISPDLFGATG

-769 MIGKKIGNFL
+769 MIGKKIGSFL

-834 SKFITGIGKLWDNF
+834 STFITGIGKLWDNF
-848 KIWGEKIQLA
+848 KIWGEKIQLV

-882 VDGTKSAFSNFFSS
+882 VDGTKAAFSNFFSS

-907 GGISNIRN
+907 GGITNIRN
-915 NLGGLQKAAIVAVAG
+915 NLSGLQKAAIVAVAG

-976 GLAIAAITGVVG
+976 GLAIAGVTGVMAG
-988 AVKGI
+988 IKGI
-993 NDAINELQI
+993 SDAFDAIRAEEIGNVINNAMSNPGGTPIEELAKGI
-1002 ETMFNALK
+1002 SDALSNAASGFEELNNASGEVVYVNK
-1010 ENGGITVEE
+1010 NIQSVVGEIDKIKQAMDLGVLSVEE
-1019 LQNSFG
+1019 GSQKLDELFG
-1025 TFVSNISGYSDTARE
+1025 QLVELTNQKMTLLTNYLLGLYGEGGA
-1040 KLSSISE
+1040 LSHAYDETEYGAQQVTDALIRTQYATTDAAKAIYEQMKNVDFGSSE
-1047 SRKSIEETADSVG
+1047 WNN
-1060 LIVDA
+1060 L
-1065 VESGAYGLDDKIP
+1065 YM
-1078 LVIEKFNQ
+1078 Q
-1086 LLNETKSIFE
+1086 LLNTSTGMEEFEKAAFVFSDNINKASDEINWDKLVKPDGSIDTEYLQSILGGVSGNLDQYIEALNEAE
-1096 QEYDVIVGNIMG
+1096 Q
-1108 AYADILTA
+1108 
-1116 QGIAVPEVIQG
+1116 Q
-1127 LANLRDE
+1127 
-1134 SLAAY
+1134 
-1139 AKLEEQAK
+1139 AKLHWEEMLTKAV
-1147 SLEEQY
+1147 
-1153 ESGAISADEFWKQ
+1153 
-1166 YTPIIQ
+1166 TP
-1172 QISNFNGN
+1172 
-1180 DEIDN
+1180 E
-1185 ATRAL
+1185 
-1190 EDFYGTLDISKYVDG
+1190 
-1205 TKFDLETFI
+1205 
-1214 SDIGQ
+1214 
-1219 FAQIAENGKDSI
+1219 
-1231 EKFGTESSKSLDS
+1231 
-1244 FIKKVESVGLD
+1244 
-1255 AEKYSD
+1255 
-1261 DILSIY
+1261 
-1267 GANDEYVTKNTQ
+1267 
-1279 AIDDSYQQYMGIIQ
+1279 
-1293 DNLLNQI
+1293 
-1300 PVVVE
+1300 
-1305 QATKDYENLN
+1305 
-1315 WWQKL
+1315 
-1320 FTDKGEYVSGVLDEW
+1320 
-1335 KETILTPATEAL
+1335 
-1347 GEIGVDGAD
+1347 D
-1356 KALEEGTEIIN
+1356 KALFQALLDDVPVQFGGMRMEAEAEVVQFTDMLQNDFIARTEGIIDESIADFEQKNGFELFWRGLFGKSHTQEGYVKEALAKQQENMDELTGVIESSLGNLQTEGVAWGSDAMKEIYNSMYTTLEGEGYVRLNEQWRNLLIN
-1367 SLFDVKAFGRNEFT
+1367 STDGISGLSRETGKGFGDDTVEGMAEGFE
-1381 GTTNYKKVLKD
+1381 TN
-1392 NWEDILNGTSGAV
+1392 TSAETE
-1405 SDLAKSTGI
+1405 AKSWMDRI
-1414 KIAGYAVDGYAN
+1414 YD
-1426 KLNNSESKGA
+1426 A
-1436 IENAAFSIVNVAMN
+1436 IHDSVMN
-1450 AWAEAQDSHSPSRV
+1450 YGSPSKTAEEFGLYTV
-1464 TEGFGKDAVDGY
+1464 EGF

-1523 NTTTWDTM
+1523 NTTTWETM
-1531 KNTITNAGNAIRS
+1531 KATILNAGNAIRS
-1544 NVISVTSNLR
+1544 NVTSVTANLR
-1554 TTITGAWN
+1554 TSITGAWN
-1562 AIRSNTSSAWNNI
+1562 TIRSNTSSVWNNI

-1585 IRTNTSS
+1585 IRSNTSS
-1592 ATNNVRTLVSAS
+1592 ATNNIKILVSTS

-1623 MTAWNSIKQSVS
+1623 MTAWNSVKQSVS
-1635 SATGNIQSTL
+1635 SATENIQSTL
-1645 QSAMGIAE
+1645 QNAMGNAE
-1653 QNWSGRWSSMA
+1653 RNWAGRWSSMA
-1664 STVNNVLDSIRSA
+1664 SIVNNVLDSIRSA

-1704 SASKVTVPSKGGSGG
+1704 SASKVTVPSKGGSGSSG
-1719 PGNKNKRD
+1719 GKNKRD
-1727 AAPKMVSPEINTA
+1727 ASPRMVVPEINTA

-1765 EYNRPEAILPLTNG
+1765 EYNRPEAILPLTND

-1793 NGNADYPKDGYF
+1793 NGSAAESGFSPDIIERAVYTATYNAVSAAM
-1805 DNGRMSELISETR
+1805 NNSSLLRE
-1818 RQNRLMEQQNQLL
+1818 QNEIL
-1831 ERILGK
+1831 EGILEK
-1837 PTMEIGDVNNA
+1837 PTIGRDDIGRNA
-1848 LVKYSMERGG
+1848 VSYIQGEERRLQKSLVGTY
-1858 NYRGGNMS
+1858 
-1866 RLAVAEEVYR
+1866 

>member
-37 NGVDTGKLSG
+37 NRVDTGKLSG

-70 SSLASALKKFD
+70 SSLANALKKFD

-100 GIKSAQRVDTSG
+100 GVKSAQGIDTSG
-112 FSNVI
+112 FLNVV
-117 SSISKLGGT
+117 SSISKLGGA
-126 KATSGTQNLIK
+126 KATAGTQNLIK

-243 MTTLSRAPTV
+243 MTTLSKAPTV

-274 GTATNSI
+274 GAATNSI
-281 SKMSVTTIRASGKV
+281 SKMSVTTIRVSGKV

-342 VDVTFGNFK
+342 VDVTFGDFK

-405 DMASFYNVEQEDAA
+405 DMASFYNVEQEDVA

-448 AHKQGID
+448 ALKQGID
-455 AKMQSMS
+455 ANMQSMS

-483 DFLRTS
+483 DFSRTS

-517 FKPVVKAVNAAMG
+517 FKPVVKAVNATMG

-603 NNQGGSGGGGGGTGG
+603 NNQRGSGGGGGGTGG
-618 AGVGA
+618 AGGGA

-687 LISPELFGATG
+687 LISPDLFGATG

-734 FFKTFKADKLAK
+734 FFKTFKFKKLAK

-769 MIGKKIGNFL
+769 MIGQKIGEFI
-779 AKIDWLG
+779 KEIDWLG
-786 YIKEAG
+786 NLKEVG
-792 KMIWEALKSAFELY
+792 KLIWEAIKAALATWKSAFDAAPIETGILTAVSVLKFTKLGDILTGKINGALSKVKDGLSLQGIATAIAGVFSEFTLVSDAFEGIISGSQGVGSALMEIVTGAGLA
-806 VGAFSAAPLETAV
+806 VGALKLIGLSNPWTAV
-819 ISLVAMPKLLKAITS
+819 IVGISGVAGAFKGMHDAQQEALQKLAEERELSVFGDHLSNIT
-834 SKFITGIGKLWDNF
+834 TRL
-848 KIWGEKIQLA
+848 
-858 TGALSGNEAASSGL
+858 NEAA
-872 AMLYPDLSRK
+872 
-882 VDGTKSAFSNFFSS
+882 
-896 VKNDGFWKTID
+896 
-907 GGISNIRN
+907 
-915 NLGGLQKAAIVAVAG
+915 
-930 FAEFSVVSGS
+930 
-940 VEKITLG
+940 
-947 TENLLAEIGKI
+947 
-958 GGVVAVA
+958 
-965 AAAMYT
+965 
-971 ALGPA
+971 
-976 GLAIAAITGVVG
+976 
-988 AVKGI
+988 
-993 NDAINELQI
+993 
-1002 ETMFNALK
+1002 
-1010 ENGGITVEE
+1010 
-1019 LQNSFG
+1019 
-1025 TFVSNISGYSDTARE
+1025 
-1040 KLSSISE
+1040 
-1047 SRKSIEETADSVG
+1047 
-1060 LIVDA
+1060 
-1065 VESGAYGLDDKIP
+1065 
-1078 LVIEKFNQ
+1078 
-1086 LLNETKSIFE
+1086 
-1096 QEYDVIVGNIMG
+1096 
-1108 AYADILTA
+1108 
-1116 QGIAVPEVIQG
+1116 
-1127 LANLRDE
+1127 
-1134 SLAAY
+1134 
-1139 AKLEEQAK
+1139 
-1147 SLEEQY
+1147 
-1153 ESGAISADEFWKQ
+1153 
-1166 YTPIIQ
+1166 
-1172 QISNFNGN
+1172 
-1180 DEIDN
+1180 
-1185 ATRAL
+1185 
-1190 EDFYGTLDISKYVDG
+1190 
-1205 TKFDLETFI
+1205 
-1214 SDIGQ
+1214 
-1219 FAQIAENGKDSI
+1219 
-1231 EKFGTESSKSLDS
+1231 
-1244 FIKKVESVGLD
+1244 
-1255 AEKYSD
+1255 
-1261 DILSIY
+1261 
-1267 GANDEYVTKNTQ
+1267 
-1279 AIDDSYQQYMGIIQ
+1279 
-1293 DNLLNQI
+1293 
-1300 PVVVE
+1300 
-1305 QATKDYENLN
+1305 QATKDMMSASIDYVQNAGIGEMKLAEDLANRYFELKEKQNLSNQETEEMQRLSEILIQKFPELEQYYNDQTGLIDTTRKTVDELIESKLKEIQLNAVSEKLTEIYQKREEVLRNLEEAAEDASNAQDEMKRLQSEYNELAKMDNALRAYTEIGELRGKGITQLDDSTRSQSLLNQAIEAGVEPTEDLAELQERLKEVLTANGEELPKTLYEGTFKFSEQMSTLESEIAIFSEQYKGAWNTYEA
-1315 WWQKL
+1315 QK
-1320 FTDKGEYVSGVLDEW
+1320 
-1335 KETILTPATEAL
+1335 EAL
-1347 GEIGVDGAD
+1347 EKTESTISR
-1356 KALEEGTEIIN
+1356 LEQMLSSGFEGT
-1367 SLFDVKAFGRNEFT
+1367 GTEFADT
-1381 GTTNYKKVLKD
+1381 YKDEVLRKVEEVDATAK
-1392 NWEDILNGTSGAV
+1392 EMGTS
-1405 SDLAKSTGI
+1405 SAKS
-1414 KIAGYAVDGYAN
+1414 AVDGYAN
-1426 KLNNSESKGA
+1426 ELNSQSTKNTVAE
-1436 IENAAFSIVNVAMN
+1436 AAYSLVDAAMN
-1450 AWAEAQDSHSPSRV
+1450 AWAKAQDSNSPSKV
-1464 TEGFGKDAVDGY
+1464 TMGFGKDAVDGY
-1476 NLGISNNASS
+1476 NLGITQNASS
-1486 SETAVSNW
+1486 SKTAVSSW
-1494 MSGLTSVFS
+1494 MSNITGVFS
-1503 EFTSLTK
+1503 EWISKTKENFGIWGKDTLQGFTVWSSDTVQK
-1510 NAFSESW
+1510 FSEWGTQSKEKISRFNQESKGILSSW
-1517 NAINAN
+1517 NTETSSKIESWKNINFGKINAWSE
-1523 NTTTWDTM
+1523 NTKGTIGNWKANTQNTFENWKNDTS
-1531 KNTITNAGNAIRS
+1531 G
-1544 NVISVTSNLR
+1544 SV
-1554 TTITGAWN
+1554 
-1562 AIRSNTSSAWNNI
+1562 
-1575 RTLISTSWNN
+1575 
-1585 IRTNTSS
+1585 
-1592 ATNNVRTLVSAS
+1592 
-1604 WNNVRTLTSN
+1604 
-1614 TWNALKTAT
+1614 
-1623 MTAWNSIKQSVS
+1623 
-1635 SATGNIQSTL
+1635 
-1645 QSAMGIAE
+1645 
-1653 QNWSGRWSSMA
+1653 GRWSADIEGKFTQWKTNTENTTSSWYGNMQSYFTESKWNFGGVSQGLGKA
-1664 STVNNVLDSIRSA
+1664 F
-1677 VSSAMSS
+1677 SSAFESVKGIWNS
-1684 ISSMISSINGELD
+1684 FAGSLNQKLTWTIDPIVTAGKKIFEGTTINLGNIPK
-1697 SLFAKAA
+1697 FAK
-1704 SASKVTVPSKGGSGG
+1704 
-1719 PGNKNKRD
+1719 
-1727 AAPKMVSPEINTA
+1727 
-1740 AFQNV
+1740 
-1745 NIPAFATGGITMK
+1745 GGITLS

-1765 EYNRPEAILPLTNG
+1765 EYNRPEAILPLTND

-1793 NGNADYPKDGYF
+1793 NGGAAESVFSPDSIKRAVYTATYNAVSAAM
-1805 DNGRMSELISETR
+1805 NNSSLLRE
-1818 RQNRLMEQQNQLL
+1818 QNEIL
-1831 ERILGK
+1831 EGILEK
-1837 PTMEIGDVNNA
+1837 PTIGRDDIGRNA
-1848 LVKYSMERGG
+1848 VSYIQGEERRLQKSLVGTY
-1858 NYRGGNMS
+1858 
-1866 RLAVAEEVYR
+1866 

>member
-6 QLSIGIEAEA
+6 ELSIGIEAEA

-37 NGVDTGKLSG
+37 NRVDTGKLSG

-56 DAAVGFKGAKSTEL
+56 DAAVGFKGARSTEL
-70 SSLASALKKFD
+70 SSLASTLKKID

-95 KALSE
+95 KALSD
-100 GIKSAQRVDTSG
+100 GIRSAQGVDTSG

-223 KGVSAAVGNIPK
+223 KGVSAAVENIPK

-305 FRSLLRTL
+305 FRGLLRTL

-342 VDVTFGNFK
+342 VDVTFGDFK

-396 SVNLTKLAA
+396 SVELTKLAA
-405 DMASFYNVEQEDAA
+405 DMASFYNAEQNDVAK
-419 RSMQSIFTGETEPL
+419 SLQSIFTGETEPL

-471 QYVLANTGAAQG
+471 QYVLANTGAAAK
-483 DFLRTS
+483 DFQRTS
-489 ESWANQVR
+489 ESWANQTR

-517 FKPVVKAVNAAMG
+517 FKPVVKAINAAMG

-557 FAQEFDNAAIGAGAI
+557 FAQEFDNAAAGAGAI

-618 AGVGA
+618 AGGGA

-658 TDAMNNID
+658 TDAMNSID
-666 WDSVYQKAENFG
+666 WDSVYRKAENFG

-769 MIGKKIGNFL
+769 MIGEKIGKFL
-779 AKIDWLG
+779 AGIDWIG
-786 YIKEAG
+786 YVKETG
-792 KMIWEALKSAFELY
+792 KLIWEAIKAALATWKSSFDAAPVETGILTAVSVLKFTKLGDVLTKKINGALSKVKDGLSLQGITTAIAGVFAEFTLVSDAFEGIISGSQG
-806 VGAFSAAPLETAV
+806 VGSALMEIVTGAGLAVAALKMIGLSNPWTAV
-819 ISLVAMPKLLKAITS
+819 IVGITGVIGAFKGMADAQQEALEKFAEEQEISVFGEKVSDMTKRVDESVRSIRERIDASKEYVQSAGVAEMSMAQDLADRYFELSEKENLSNIEMDEMQRLSSLLLEKVPELNQYYNDQTGLLDASRQTVDELIESRLKEIQLNAAEEQLTEAYKRRFEALKELKAMSEQVQSGQEELTRLQNEYENAVSRKDAANAWKQIGTLINIGEENLNELNTS
-834 SKFITGIGKLWDNF
+834 QELLNQLSSAGVDTTGSLRDIYDQLWEVASQ
-848 KIWGEKIQLA
+848 GEDQIPAWWEL
-858 TGALSGNEAASSGL
+858 NEA
-872 AMLYPDLSRK
+872 
-882 VDGTKSAFSNFFSS
+882 VDE
-896 VKNDGFWKTID
+896 
-907 GGISNIRN
+907 
-915 NLGGLQKAAIVAVAG
+915 
-930 FAEFSVVSGS
+930 AEFSLETFRGGYQ
-940 VEKITLG
+940 KTLD
-947 TENLLAEIGKI
+947 KF
-958 GGVVAVA
+958 
-965 AAAMYT
+965 
-971 ALGPA
+971 
-976 GLAIAAITGVVG
+976 
-988 AVKGI
+988 K
-993 NDAINELQI
+993 EL
-1002 ETMFNALK
+1002 
-1010 ENGGITVEE
+1010 
-1019 LQNSFG
+1019 
-1025 TFVSNISGYSDTARE
+1025 
-1040 KLSSISE
+1040 
-1047 SRKSIEETADSVG
+1047 DSV
-1060 LIVDA
+1060 
-1065 VESGAYGLDDKIP
+1065 Y
-1078 LVIEKFNQ
+1078 Q
-1086 LLNETKSIFE
+1086 ETE
-1096 QEYDVIVGNIMG
+1096 TNI
-1108 AYADILTA
+1108 ADLRTMLTDGMLETGQ
-1116 QGIAVPEVIQG
+1116 QGISSLEQGMLNDIQKVKEAATQTGNYALDGYKTGLENSGG
-1127 LANLRDE
+1127 LANVKN
-1134 SLAAY
+1134 S
-1139 AKLEEQAK
+1139 AK
-1147 SLEEQY
+1147 SIADIAMK
-1153 ESGAISADEFWKQ
+1153 AI
-1166 YTPIIQ
+1166 
-1172 QISNFNGN
+1172 
-1180 DEIDN
+1180 
-1185 ATRAL
+1185 
-1190 EDFYGTLDISKYVDG
+1190 
-1205 TKFDLETFI
+1205 
-1214 SDIGQ
+1214 
-1219 FAQIAENGKDSI
+1219 
-1231 EKFGTESSKSLDS
+1231 
-1244 FIKKVESVGLD
+1244 
-1255 AEKYSD
+1255 
-1261 DILSIY
+1261 
-1267 GANDEYVTKNTQ
+1267 
-1279 AIDDSYQQYMGIIQ
+1279 
-1293 DNLLNQI
+1293 
-1300 PVVVE
+1300 
-1305 QATKDYENLN
+1305 
-1315 WWQKL
+1315 
-1320 FTDKGEYVSGVLDEW
+1320 
-1335 KETILTPATEAL
+1335 
-1347 GEIGVDGAD
+1347 
-1356 KALEEGTEIIN
+1356 
-1367 SLFDVKAFGRNEFT
+1367 
-1381 GTTNYKKVLKD
+1381 
-1392 NWEDILNGTSGAV
+1392 
-1405 SDLAKSTGI
+1405 
-1414 KIAGYAVDGYAN
+1414 
-1426 KLNNSESKGA
+1426 
-1436 IENAAFSIVNVAMN
+1436 
-1450 AWAEAQDSHSPSRV
+1450 AEAQKSHSPSKV

-1476 NLGISNNASS
+1476 NLGISNNAASS
-1486 SETAVSNW
+1486 TTTVSSWISNI
-1494 MSGLTSVFS
+1494 SSI
-1503 EFTSLTK
+1503 FTDWLASTK
-1510 NAFSESW
+1510 SKFAESW
-1517 NAINAN
+1517 NSINAN
-1523 NTTTWDTM
+1523 NATTWNTM
-1531 KNTITNAGNAIRS
+1531 KNTIGSAGNAIKS
-1544 NVISVTSNLR
+1544 NVSGSTANISSSISN
-1554 TTITGAWN
+1554 AWN
-1562 AIRSNTSSAWNNI
+1562 SIRNNTNSSWNTARAQVSNSMSSMQTNVSGKANSIRSS
-1575 RTLISTSWNN
+1575 ISN
-1585 IRTNTSS
+1585 
-1592 ATNNVRTLVSAS
+1592 S
-1604 WNNVRTLTSN
+1604 WNNVSSLTSN
-1614 TWNALKTAT
+1614 TWG
-1623 MTAWNSIKQSVS
+1623 SI
-1635 SATGNIQSTL
+1635 
-1645 QSAMGIAE
+1645 
-1653 QNWSGRWSSMA
+1653 QNQTSNTWSGIGSTISNTMNGAKDSVRGAIDRMKSFFNFSWSLPHLKLPHI
-1664 STVNNVLDSIRSA
+1664 T
-1677 VSSAMSS
+1677 
-1684 ISSMISSINGELD
+1684 ISGSF
-1697 SLFAKAA
+1697 SLNPP
-1704 SASKVTVPSKGGSGG
+1704 SVPSFGISWYAKGGLFNG
-1719 PGNKNKRD
+1719 
-1727 AAPKMVSPEINTA
+1727 A
-1740 AFQNV
+1740 NV
-1745 NIPAFATGGITMK
+1745 IG
-1758 HTFAEIG
+1758 IG
-1765 EYNRPEAILPLTNG
+1765 EAGPEAVLPLTNSKT
-1779 RAMGMIAESIYENY
+1779 MSMIAESIYDNY
-1793 NGNADYPKDGYF
+1793 NGSANNLEFSADSIERAVYTATYNAVSAAIGNSRMLSDIKGLIEEGHVIEMDGREVSGIVRKHANAYTSSQGEPYF
-1805 DNGRMSELISETR
+1805 VI
-1818 RQNRLMEQQNQLL
+1818 
-1831 ERILGK
+1831 
-1837 PTMEIGDVNNA
+1837 
-1848 LVKYSMERGG
+1848 
-1858 NYRGGNMS
+1858 
-1866 RLAVAEEVYR
+1866 

>member
-6 QLSIGIEAEA
+6 QLTIGIEAEA

-37 NGVDTGKLSG
+37 DRVDTGKLSG

-70 SSLASALKKFD
+70 SSLASTLKKFD

-95 KALSE
+95 KALSD
-100 GIKSAQRVDTSG
+100 GIKSAQGVDTSG
-112 FSNVI
+112 FSDVV

-137 IKDDLARFVDG
+137 IKDDLSRFVDG

-154 LTFDTTNLSK
+154 LTFDTSNLSN
-164 LLSGIRGL
+164 LLSDIKGL

-200 IGSLTFDTSNL
+200 IGSLTFDTTNL
-211 SSLISSISKMGG
+211 SNLISSISKMGG
-223 KGVSAAVGNIPK
+223 KGVTAAVGNIPK

-274 GTATNSI
+274 GAATNSI

-342 VDVTFGNFK
+342 VDVTFGDFK
-351 NKIEDL
+351 SKIEDL

-368 ELTAK
+368 ELTTK

-405 DMASFYNVEQEDAA
+405 DMASFYNVEQEDVA

-618 AGVGA
+618 AIGGA

-666 WDSVYQKAENFG
+666 WDSVYRKAENFG

-734 FFKTFKADKLAK
+734 FFETFKADKLAK

-769 MIGKKIGNFL
+769 MIGEKIGKFL
-779 AKIDWLG
+779 AGIDWIG
-786 YIKEAG
+786 YVKETG
-792 KMIWEALKSAFELY
+792 KLIWEAIKAALATWKSSFDAAPVETGILTAVSVLKFTKLGDVLTKKINGALSKVKDGLSLQGITTAIAGVFAEFTLVSDAFEGLISGSQG
-806 VGAFSAAPLETAV
+806 VGSALMEIVTGAGLAVAALKMIGLSNPWTAV
-819 ISLVAMPKLLKAITS
+819 IVG
-834 SKFITGIGKLWDNF
+834 ITGVIGAFKGMADAQQEALEKFAEEQEISVFGEKVSDMTKRVDESVRSIRERIDASKEYVQSAGVAEMSMAQDLADRYFELSEKENLSNIEMDEMQRLSGLLLEKVPELNQYYNNQTGLIDATRQKVDELIESKLKEIQLNAVEEQLEEAYKRRLEALKELKTASDDLQIAQEKMTQLQNDYEKAVSRRDAAVAYEEIGKLLSLGVESLDGLNVSQ
-848 KIWGEKIQLA
+848 ELLNQLA
-858 TGALSGNEAASSGL
+858 SAGVTETGDLKNVYQQLWDIITNEGRDGVPGFQKLNEDVQNAEFELGTFQESYQEVLSAFGEMEGAYEATEANI
-872 AMLYPDLSRK
+872 ADLSALLE
-882 VDGTKSAFSNFFSS
+882 DGMLQAGQNGVSS
-896 VKNDGFWKTID
+896 LEQ
-907 GGISNIRN
+907 GI
-915 NLGGLQKAAIVAVAG
+915 
-930 FAEFSVVSGS
+930 
-940 VEKITLG
+940 
-947 TENLLAEIGKI
+947 
-958 GGVVAVA
+958 
-965 AAAMYT
+965 
-971 ALGPA
+971 
-976 GLAIAAITGVVG
+976 
-988 AVKGI
+988 
-993 NDAINELQI
+993 
-1002 ETMFNALK
+1002 
-1010 ENGGITVEE
+1010 
-1019 LQNSFG
+1019 
-1025 TFVSNISGYSDTARE
+1025 
-1040 KLSSISE
+1040 
-1047 SRKSIEETADSVG
+1047 
-1060 LIVDA
+1060 
-1065 VESGAYGLDDKIP
+1065 LDDIQK
-1078 LVIEKFNQ
+1078 VKEATTQ
-1086 LLNETKSIFE
+1086 A
-1096 QEYDVIVGNIMG
+1096 GN
-1108 AYADILTA
+1108 YALDGYKTGLENS
-1116 QGIAVPEVIQG
+1116 GG
-1127 LANLRDE
+1127 LANVKN
-1134 SLAAY
+1134 S
-1139 AKLEEQAK
+1139 AK
-1147 SLEEQY
+1147 SIADIAMK
-1153 ESGAISADEFWKQ
+1153 AI
-1166 YTPIIQ
+1166 
-1172 QISNFNGN
+1172 
-1180 DEIDN
+1180 
-1185 ATRAL
+1185 
-1190 EDFYGTLDISKYVDG
+1190 
-1205 TKFDLETFI
+1205 
-1214 SDIGQ
+1214 
-1219 FAQIAENGKDSI
+1219 
-1231 EKFGTESSKSLDS
+1231 
-1244 FIKKVESVGLD
+1244 
-1255 AEKYSD
+1255 
-1261 DILSIY
+1261 
-1267 GANDEYVTKNTQ
+1267 
-1279 AIDDSYQQYMGIIQ
+1279 
-1293 DNLLNQI
+1293 
-1300 PVVVE
+1300 
-1305 QATKDYENLN
+1305 
-1315 WWQKL
+1315 
-1320 FTDKGEYVSGVLDEW
+1320 
-1335 KETILTPATEAL
+1335 
-1347 GEIGVDGAD
+1347 
-1356 KALEEGTEIIN
+1356 
-1367 SLFDVKAFGRNEFT
+1367 
-1381 GTTNYKKVLKD
+1381 
-1392 NWEDILNGTSGAV
+1392 
-1405 SDLAKSTGI
+1405 
-1414 KIAGYAVDGYAN
+1414 
-1426 KLNNSESKGA
+1426 
-1436 IENAAFSIVNVAMN
+1436 
-1450 AWAEAQDSHSPSRV
+1450 AEAQKSHSPSKV

-1476 NLGISNNASS
+1476 NLGISNNAASS
-1486 SETAVSNW
+1486 TTTVSSWISGISSIFTDWLSSTKNTFSET
-1494 MSGLTSVFS
+1494 
-1503 EFTSLTK
+1503 
-1510 NAFSESW
+1510 W
-1517 NAINAN
+1517 NSIN
-1523 NTTTWDTM
+1523 NTNNSTWNTM
-1531 KNTITNAGNAIRS
+1531 KNTIVSAGNAIKS
-1544 NVISVTSNLR
+1544 NVSGSTANISSSISN
-1554 TTITGAWN
+1554 AWN
-1562 AIRSNTSSAWNNI
+1562 SIRSNTSSAWNNI

-1585 IRTNTSS
+1585 IRSNTTS
-1592 ATNNVRTLVSAS
+1592 ATNNVKMLVSTS

-1645 QSAMGIAE
+1645 QSAMGNAE
-1653 QNWSGRWSSMA
+1653 RNWAGRWSSMA
-1664 STVNNVLDSIRSA
+1664 SIVNNVLDSIRSA

-1704 SASKVTVPSKGGSGG
+1704 SASKVTVPSKGGSGSSG
-1719 PGNKNKRD
+1719 GKNKRD
-1727 AAPKMVSPEINTA
+1727 ASPRMVVPEINTA

-1765 EYNRPEAILPLTNG
+1765 EYNRPEAILPLTND

-1793 NGNADYPKDGYF
+1793 NGGAAESGFSPDVIERAVYTATYNAVSAAIGNSTMLRDIR
-1805 DNGRMSELISETR
+1805 NSVEE
-1818 RQNRLMEQQNQLL
+1818 
-1831 ERILGK
+1831 GK
-1837 PTMEIGDVNNA
+1837 TITIGQDEIGRSA
-1848 LVKYSMERGG
+1848 VKYIQGEER
-1858 NYRGGNMS
+1858 
-1866 RLAVAEEVYR
+1866 RLQKSLVGTY